1 MVGTGRLRR
10 SRRLREKE
18 DTVAATARGAQLQAQ
33 LATLEETL
41 AGVEADLA
49 EKRAELAATEARAA
63 RAGAAVAEARRQL
76 GMHRALAAGTPP
88 EDWRDWAGGV
98 PEEVLA
104 KVAQK
109 VVSQSDARWAA
120 HLRSRDFVTEED
132 KRERM
137 EKRNAEESQAL
148 LVFARVCKPWRNA
161 QLKVGGRLRTGVVSD
176 MILPGSVAL
185 AKWALAE
192 GCPRDNGNVTM
203 AHVAAQQGQLE
214 LVKWLCG
221 AGGFAMDGRV
231 MEGAA
236 LSGNLE
242 LVQWLRGEGCPWDE
256 MACAWAAMFAHLKVL
271 KWLRANGCPWDAE
284 TCERSWWRI
293 GIDESPGGIERNYA
307 LAFGVL
313 SWAREN
319 GCPWTAETRDQ
330 WEIFGYTD
338 NFGNLVDGSIES
350 MSE

>member
-1 MVGTGRLRR
+1 MAGAGRGRR
-10 SRRLREKE
+10 SRRLRGKE

-120 HLRSRDFVTEED
+120 HLTSRDFVTEED
-132 KRERM
+132 KRESIEER
-137 EKRNAEESQAL
+137 KAEESQAL
-148 LVFARVCKPWRNA
+148 LVFARVCKPWRKA

-203 AHVAAQQGQLE
+203 AHIAAQQGQLE

-221 AGGFAMDGRV
+221 AGGFAMDEVV
-231 MEGAA
+231 MEDAA
-236 LSGNLE
+236 FSGNLE
-242 LVQWLRGEGCPWDE
+242 LVQWLRGEGCPWHFQTCYL
-256 MACAWAAMFAHLKVL
+256 AFKYGHVGVL
-271 KWLRANGCPWDAE
+271 RWVRENGCPWDA
-284 TCERSWWRI
+284 
-293 GIDESPGGIERNYA
+293 A
-307 LAFGVL
+307 
-313 SWAREN
+313 
-319 GCPWTAETRDQ
+319 TRDMAA
-330 WEIFGYTD
+330 ERFGYTD
-338 NFGNLVDGSIES
+338 DLGNVV
-350 MSE
+350 